1 MDHWKRENLEHSLL
15 NMTFHLDTNYD
26 LFLTR
31 TKSMFQS
38 LQCNR
43 ADYKLLTNNEE
54 LTPGILRFFQNQSV
68 LTFCFSVKFS
78 VVELPQDNSSTK
90 LRSYNYAR
98 LFVRQI
104 FNLY

>member
-1 MDHWKRENLEHSLL
+1 
-15 NMTFHLDTNYD
+15 MTFHLDTNYD

-38 LQCNR
+38 LQWNR
-43 ADYKLLTNNEE
+43 ADYKLLTKNEE

-78 VVELPQDNSSTK
+78 QDNSSTK